1 MDQNRREKMNKFKG
15 YDADYDSE
23 AVPEVESNSSYD
35 TDREFPI
42 EKRCCITGNAVK
54 HSFCRYPDADRGTMM
69 VLSREVMLAYSGRGM
84 SLSVEF
90 ERVLESRRKKE
101 AKKK

>member
-1 MDQNRREKMNKFKG
+1 MSKFTGFDKE
-15 YDADYDSE
+15 YDLE

-35 TDREFPI
+35 TEREFPI
-42 EKRCCITGNAVK
+42 EKRCCITGSAVK

-69 VLSREVMLAYSGRGM
+69 VLSKEVMLEYSQRGR

-90 ERVLESRRKKE
+90 ERVLESRRKQE
-101 AKKK
+101 ARKR